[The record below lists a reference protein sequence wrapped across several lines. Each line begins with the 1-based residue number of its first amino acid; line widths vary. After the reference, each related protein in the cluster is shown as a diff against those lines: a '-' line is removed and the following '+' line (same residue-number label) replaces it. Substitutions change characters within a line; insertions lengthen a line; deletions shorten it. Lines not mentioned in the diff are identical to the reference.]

1 MQTTS
6 HFVWIEMNPK
16 LFSDIF
22 VNVYKYL
29 KENDVLEAVNMQ
41 NPLSPHITLYYLEGN
56 LLNADKDSI
65 KNDISV
71 LDISDDIYFTWINY
85 FFRGENRFV
94 LYFTTQTQLPL
105 KDYRDSLHKK
115 YNRVNVEDNSFE
127 FSPHVTFLRI
137 LDSKIFENHRIN
149 IESIILSEVKKL
161 KMINISNKKVWLYAV
176 NSTYRE
182 EIQIKL

>member
-29 KENDVLEAVNMQ
+29 KKNDVLESVSMQ
-41 NPLSPHITLYYLEGN
+41 NPLSPHITLYYLEEN
-56 LLNADKDSI
+56 LLNADKNSI

-71 LDISDDIYFTWINY
+71 LDISDDIYFTWIDY
-85 FFRGENRFV
+85 FLSGEDRVV

-105 KDYRDSLHKK
+105 KDYRDALHKK

-149 IESIILSEVKKL
+149 IESLILSEIKKL
-161 KMINISNKKVWLYAV
+161 KLINISNKKIYVYAV
-176 NSTYRE
+176 NSSYKE
-182 EIQIKL
+182 EIQIKV